1 MKVALI
7 MIMCS
12 QIAGEC
18 MKPHLLN
25 YHDSIYECLIAGY
38 DEAKKKT
45 KELGREEVSKYE
57 IIIKFKCYYDENEQ
71 IRSSA

>member
-38 DEAKKKT
+38 DEAKKKQ
-45 KELGREEVSKYE
+45 KNLVEKKYQNM
-57 IIIKFKCYYDENEQ
+57 KL
-71 IRSSA
+71 

>member
-1 MKVALI
+1 MKELKENKRTNVKTSMKVALI

-38 DEAKKKT
+38 DEAKKKNKRT
-45 KELGREEVSKYE
+45 R
-57 IIIKFKCYYDENEQ
+57 
-71 IRSSA
+71 

>member
-25 YHDSIYECLIAGY
+25 YHDTFYDCLIAGY
-38 DEAKKKT
+38 EEAKDKT
-45 KELGREEVSKYE
+45 QELGRQEVNKNE
-57 IIIKFKCYYDENEQ
+57 IVIKFKCYYDDNPD
-71 IRSSA
+71 RRMA

>member
-38 DEAKKKT
+38 DEAGKKT
-45 KELGREEVSKYE
+45 KELGREEVSKHE

-71 IRSSA
+71 IRRSA